1 MKVEFNTKTEKIKS
15 GTLVKYKSEI
25 VKYKSE
31 SGDSTFVSYAIYLTD
46 MDEEEPILYDLHDD
60 CYYTDVDMY
69 DIEPVI
75 CNVKLV
81 VE

>member
-15 GTLVKYKSEI
+15 GTLVKYKSKI
-25 VKYKSE
+25 S
-31 SGDSTFVSYAIYLTD
+31 DSIFTSYAIYLTD

-60 CYYTDVDMY
+60 CYYKDVGMY

-75 CNVKLV
+75 GDVKLV

>member
-15 GTLVKYKSEI
+15 GELVRYKS
-25 VKYKSE
+25 KNT
-31 SGDSTFVSYAIYLTD
+31 DPPFVSYAIYLTD

-60 CYYTDVDMY
+60 CYYRDTDLY
-69 DIEPVI
+69 DIEVV
-75 CNVKLV
+75 NGDVKLV

>member
-15 GTLVKYKSEI
+15 GTLVRFIDRFIDRGLPY
-25 VKYKSE
+25 Y
-31 SGDSTFVSYAIYLTD
+31 GIYLTD
-46 MDEEEPILYDLHDD
+46 IDNNNPILYGLEEEQ
-60 CYYTDVDMY
+60 YYKDVELY

-75 CNVKLV
+75 GNVKLV